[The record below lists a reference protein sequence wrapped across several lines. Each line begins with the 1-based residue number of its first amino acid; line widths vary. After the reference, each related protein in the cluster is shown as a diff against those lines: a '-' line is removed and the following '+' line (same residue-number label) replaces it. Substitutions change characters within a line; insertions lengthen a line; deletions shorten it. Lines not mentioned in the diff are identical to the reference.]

1 MHTFKISECHSHSSW
16 MWCIPLQYFKRK
28 RLYRGN
34 PLCEANICQK
44 KVFPLRSGL
53 YLLWSLLTGSQFP
66 IYSFPFNFCQRRLIP
81 PVPPEN
87 NVITT
92 LHIKKNLQPFP
103 SAINNER
110 SITFYLH
117 IFSLVG
123 LCIFASTQIHQGH
136 APCGTIFCSATFE
149 GLAAGP
155 CQHYHTGVQVEQ
167 GGVSPPIT
175 TNKYVGM

>member
-1 MHTFKISECHSHSSW
+1 METHFVKLTFVKRRSFLYEVVLICCDPSSLAVNFLS
-16 MWCIPLQYFKRK
+16 IASPLTSVRED
-28 RLYRGN
+28 LYS
-34 PLCEANICQK
+34 P
-44 KVFPLRSGL
+44 FPWKQCDNL
-53 YLLWSLLTGSQFP
+53 
-66 IYSFPFNFCQRRLIP
+66 P
-81 PVPPEN
+81 PPPP
-87 NVITT
+87 
-92 LHIKKNLQPFP
+92 HIKKNLQPFP

-110 SITFYLH
+110 SVAFYLH
-117 IFSLVG
+117 IFLLVG

-136 APCGTIFCSATFE
+136 APRGTIFCSATFE

>member
-1 MHTFKISECHSHSSW
+1 METHFVKLTFVKRRSFLYEVVFICYDPSSLVVNFLS
-16 MWCIPLQYFKRK
+16 IASPLTSVRED
-28 RLYRGN
+28 LY
-34 PLCEANICQK
+34 P
-44 KVFPLRSGL
+44 PRS
-53 YLLWSLLTGSQFP
+53 
-66 IYSFPFNFCQRRLIP
+66 
-81 PVPPEN
+81 PEN

-110 SITFYLH
+110 SIAFYLH
-117 IFSLVG
+117 IFLLVG
-123 LCIFASTQIHQGH
+123 LCIFTSTQIHQGH
-136 APCGTIFCSATFE
+136 APRGTIFCSATFE